1 MGPGGL
7 LLWGCPPSSP
17 KFLCRAKF
25 GIQFRDRPPLKPET
39 DSGEC
44 PAPNPLSRPG
54 RDRAMSY
61 PLDNPRKED
70 PPVPV
75 GHYYFETLNKRK
87 GRKIPELV
95 FKVDKFH
102 SIYQE
107 C

>member
-1 MGPGGL
+1 M
-7 LLWGCPPSSP
+7 
-17 KFLCRAKF
+17 
-25 GIQFRDRPPLKPET
+25 PET

-44 PAPNPLSRPG
+44 PAPNPISRPG

-75 GHYYFETLNKRK
+75 GPYYFETLNKVPRRPILLTGSRGK
-87 GRKIPELV
+87 VEGEDSGPYPPEGSALRA
-95 FKVDKFH
+95 D
-102 SIYQE
+102 

>member
-7 LLWGCPPSSP
+7 LFWGCPPSSP
-17 KFLCRAKF
+17 KLLCRAKF
-25 GIQFRDRPPLKPET
+25 GIQFRDRPTPMPET
-39 DSGEC
+39 DLGEC

-75 GHYYFETLNKRK
+75 GPYYFETLNNPRPWAFKRNLTK
-87 GRKIPELV
+87 EV
-95 FKVDKFH
+95 
-102 SIYQE
+102 
-107 C
+107 